1 MDKTPVL
8 AVPEAIEVIEASSV
22 DIVMIPRAELEM
34 LRLRAANAPEV
45 EKRRESYPSESSLA
59 QSEPA
64 RESTRMEEPAASVRR
79 QIGPVGD
86 REREASISRELG
98 ERDLRLVELERS
110 CKAAVRDREL
120 ATALAGKSLVAGA
133 VVQLIK
139 LWRDEFEAYD
149 EGGQY
154 KVASRDGRALGQVVN
169 EWLSSPEY
177 SHFSLPSSRG
187 GSSVREASRPSSTT
201 TVQSSPKNLG
211 ESIVMKW
218 REESVTRPS
227 NLLKPIGLRRHR

>member
-8 AVPEAIEVIEASSV
+8 AVTEVIEDIESSSV
-22 DIVMIPRAELEM
+22 DTVIISRAELEM

-45 EKRRESYPSESSLA
+45 EKVGKPSHLESSLSQA
-59 QSEPA
+59 EWV
-64 RESTRMEEPAASVRR
+64 RESSRMEEPPASVRR
-79 QIGPVGD
+79 QAGPVGE
-86 REREASISRELG
+86 REREASISRELA

-120 ATALAGKSLVAGA
+120 ATALAGKALVPGA

-149 EGGQY
+149 DGGQY

-169 EWLSSPEY
+169 EWLTSPEY

-187 GSSVREASRPSSTT
+187 GASVREASRPASTT

-218 REESVTRPS
+218 REETVTRPS